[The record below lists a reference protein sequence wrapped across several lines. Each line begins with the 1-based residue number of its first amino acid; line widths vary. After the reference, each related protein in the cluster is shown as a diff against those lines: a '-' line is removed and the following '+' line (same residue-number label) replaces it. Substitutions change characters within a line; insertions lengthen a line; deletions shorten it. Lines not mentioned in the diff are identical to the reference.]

1 MARFS
6 IIPKDNVQ
14 QAVRLR
20 RYFFVVMTSLLV
32 LLFIAVLHLCGYL
45 EARGVQLSAAGIFIC
60 FAVFYGLFRS
70 GINLRCPDPS
80 LTSAQ
85 MMSATVVIIFAAY
98 HTQSDARSVFLPVL
112 LMIFYF
118 GIYRLDTTQMTTAA
132 LFTIACYGVM
142 MGALYLLRPG
152 ALDLKLEPLRWWIL
166 SVVLLWFAQVG
177 GHVRQLRRE
186 LATRKADIEA
196 LLERDDLTGAGNRRF
211 LTHMLE
217 QEVSRA
223 DRSGT
228 IFCLAMMDL
237 DYFKNVNDS
246 YGHQAGDKV
255 LKVFAQVAQEELRR
269 IDYFGRFG
277 GEEFMLIM
285 ADTRM
290 DGAQVKAERLRLNVE
305 KTRYAD
311 IDAKLVQTV
320 SIGLAE
326 HRPGE
331 TIEQILRRAD
341 QAMYRAK
348 SNGRNRVEI
357 AA

>member
-1 MARFS
+1 MAGFS
-6 IIPKDNVQ
+6 IIPKDNPR
-14 QAVRLR
+14 QAIRLR
-20 RYFFVVMTSLLV
+20 RYFFAVLTSLLV
-32 LLFIAVLHLCGYL
+32 LFFIAVIHVHGYMELHGL
-45 EARGVQLSAAGIFIC
+45 QLSALGIFTC

-70 GINLRCPDPS
+70 GLNLRCPDPS

-85 MMSATVVIIFAAY
+85 MLSAIAVITMAAY
-98 HTQSDARSVFLPVL
+98 HTQSEARGVFLPVL

-118 GIYRLDTTQMTTAA
+118 GIYRLDTTQMTSAA
-132 LFTIACYGVM
+132 LFTIASYGFM
-142 MGALYLLRPG
+142 LWMLHEHRAS
-152 ALDLKLEPLRWWIL
+152 ALDMRLEPLRWWIL
-166 SVVLLWFAQVG
+166 SVVLLWFAQLG
-177 GHVRQLRRE
+177 GHVTKLRQE
-186 LATRKADIEA
+186 LARRKADIEA
-196 LLERDDLTGAGNRRF
+196 LLERDDLTGAGNRHF

-285 ADTRM
+285 ADTGI